1 MTNEDVKLLAAI
13 EQQVGQIGITLAA
26 VNEKLDSLKED
37 TAGHSTKIALLE
49 HKVASLSARWT
60 WIAGVG
66 SAVVA
71 GLVIHTVVQYL

>member
-26 VNEKLDSLKED
+26 VNEKLDGLRDD
-37 TAGHSTKIALLE
+37 TAGHSTRIALLE
-49 HKVASLSARWT
+49 HRVGSLSARWT

-66 SAVVA
+66 SAIVA
-71 GLVIHTVVQYL
+71 GLVIHSVLQYL